1 MSDQKTITIIDYGMG
16 NIGSV
21 ANMIRKAGGKPIVS
35 SSIDS
40 IYCAEKIL
48 LPGVGSFDAGV
59 NQLREKKIFD
69 PIVDVV
75 VNNNIPLLGIC
86 LGMQLLFGT
95 SEEGTLKGLDLIK
108 GEAKKFISVDIR
120 QKIPHMAWNE
130 VSLAK
135 NNALTEGLDENR
147 FYFVHSY
154 YVNCFH
160 ECDVLGR
167 THYINDFVSM
177 VQKDNIYGA
186 QFHPEKSHQYGLRM
200 FQNFL
205 NI

>member
-1 MSDQKTITIIDYGMG
+1 
-16 NIGSV
+16 
-21 ANMIRKAGGKPIVS
+21 
-35 SSIDS
+35 
-40 IYCAEKIL
+40 IL
-48 LPGVGSFDAGV
+48 LPGVGSFDAGI
-59 NQLREKKIFD
+59 NRLTEKELFD

-75 VNNNIPLLGIC
+75 INNKIPLLGIC

-95 SEEGTLKGLDLIK
+95 SEEGTLRGLDLIE
-108 GEAKKFISVDIR
+108 GEAKKFISPDTK

-130 VSLAK
+130 VSLVK
-135 NNALTEGLDENR
+135 KNALMEGLDENR

-160 ECDVLGR
+160 EEDVLGR
-167 THYINDFVSM
+167 TQYINDFASM

-186 QFHPEKSHQYGLRM
+186 QFHPEKSHKYGLRM

-205 NI
+205 SI